1 MISAAKR
8 KLYLWLP
15 IAALLAAVPPYL
27 SRQLWFD
34 EALTVLNF
42 ACLKSPAEIYT
53 SYVIPNNQLFFS
65 AVLHYWLK
73 LYPGGVPLDMWLRL
87 PSLLCALGLLYYMGR
102 RFRRCCG
109 ALPLAV
115 VLTSLAISPPFLV
128 YATAVRGY
136 MLGALLTVLALG
148 SALDFCAAYRMRDLI
163 VYEVCVFLAVLTIP
177 SDLAALAGA
186 VLFVLPVLGKRFWR
200 DWRFAL
206 LALALP
212 AAFLV
217 AYLPIWSN
225 FLNVAKLGEGWQE
238 RGASVLCV
246 YIAFFSAFGVLPFAL
261 IWRGVRTV
269 KKRQW
274 HRLTRAL
281 VWLLP
286 IPAAWVF
293 KAAPFPRVYFP
304 LFPVLALPVAMGL
317 RDLSL
322 VDWKKRLPARGM
334 NHVIALVVAVL
345 TVFALWGALWRSQT
359 VKAALSKRFGGDLG
373 DDFFNAY
380 YLRREH
386 RPELAAEALE
396 KNGSKVVYLSFLS
409 DPWSIMFYHMAR
421 GGSAEYL
428 FDGPRGVVPE
438 LPVGAAVVIRRGED
452 PYALAQRFNRRLVQV
467 AETPN
472 CLVFTVEAL

>member
-1 MISAAKR
+1 MNAAKR

-15 IAALLAAVPPYL
+15 IAALLAAVSPYL
-27 SRQLWFD
+27 MRQLWFD

-42 ACLKSPAEIYT
+42 ACLGSPAEIYT
-53 SYVIPNNQLFFS
+53 SYVIPNNQIFFS
-65 AVLHYWLK
+65 TVIHCWIK

-87 PSLLCALGLLYYMGR
+87 PSLFCAFGLLYYMGR
-102 RFRRCCG
+102 RFRRFCG
-109 ALPLAV
+109 TLPLAV

-136 MLGALLTVLALG
+136 MLGALLVVVALG

-177 SDLAALAGA
+177 SDLAALCGA
-186 VLFVLPVLGKRFWR
+186 VLFVLPVLGRKFWG
-200 DWRFAL
+200 DWRFYL
-206 LALALP
+206 IVFALP

-225 FLNVAKLGEGWQE
+225 FLRASRLGEGWQE

-246 YIAFFSAFGVLPFAL
+246 YIAIFSALGILPIAL
-261 IWRGVRTV
+261 FWRGVRAV
-269 KKRQW
+269 KKRSW

-281 VWLLP
+281 IWLLP
-286 IPAAWVF
+286 IPAAWIF

-334 NHVIALVVAVL
+334 NQIVTLVVAVL
-345 TVFALWGALWRSQT
+345 TVIALWGALWRSTQ
-359 VKAALSKRFGGDLG
+359 VKSALSKRFGGDLG
-373 DDFFNAY
+373 DDFFNGY

-386 RPELAAEALE
+386 RPELAAAALE
-396 KNGSKVVYLSFLS
+396 KIGSGTVYFSFHS
-409 DPWSIMFYHMAR
+409 DPWSIMFYHMLR
-421 GGSAEYL
+421 GGQAKYL
-428 FDGPRGVVPE
+428 FDGPQGRVPE
-438 LPVGAAVVIRRGED
+438 LPVGAAVVIRRDED
-452 PYALAQRFNRRLVQV
+452 PYAVALRFERRLIRT

-472 CLVFTVEAL
+472 CLIFKVESL